1 MRFLATFVCCL
12 AIACLVGWALHVPG
26 CDVAT
31 VVGFV
36 IAELLLP
43 EPRPE
48 QSKEH
53 P

>member
-1 MRFLATFVCCL
+1 MKFLATFVCCL
-12 AIACLVGWALHVPG
+12 AIACCVGAALHVPG

-36 IAELLLP
+36 IAECLLP

-48 QSKEH
+48 QPKEY